1 MAASPSYYIDYTV
14 IFLVSKTKTTHT
26 AHKKIFEVKFIF
38 LRNQLFTLSLFFYI
52 HLSTM
57 KVKTAFALLVATMA
71 IDSRFDVVASS
82 LLSSSSSILDGSDP
96 QATRKVRPV
105 MIM

>member
-1 MAASPSYYIDYTV
+1 
-14 IFLVSKTKTTHT
+14 
-26 AHKKIFEVKFIF
+26 
-38 LRNQLFTLSLFFYI
+38 
-52 HLSTM
+52 M

-82 LLSSSSSILDGSDP
+82 LSSSSSSSILDGSDP